1 MLRHISSIQTMLNSR
16 GYNTR
21 TVLVCVRF
29 CRRPPCLCST
39 LRDSRMSN
47 PFYLTDGALSIFNTG
62 AACSQNIQTLHII
75 RCFAGAFGPSPL
87 TNAGGRI
94 ADMFGQ
100 RLVGLAMSLFVTA
113 PFIGPALGPIGGGF
127 MAEKVGWRERL
138 SFLRLMH

>member
-1 MLRHISSIQTMLNSR
+1 
-16 GYNTR
+16 
-21 TVLVCVRF
+21 
-29 CRRPPCLCST
+29 
-39 LRDSRMSN
+39 MSN
-47 PFYLTDGALSIFNTG
+47 PFYLTDGALAIFNTG

-113 PFIGPALGPIGGGF
+113 PFIGPALGPIGGGVYDR
-127 MAEKVGWRERL
+127 KGRL
-138 SFLRLMH
+138 EGTVVIPETYALVMFRKKATEAVSNDR